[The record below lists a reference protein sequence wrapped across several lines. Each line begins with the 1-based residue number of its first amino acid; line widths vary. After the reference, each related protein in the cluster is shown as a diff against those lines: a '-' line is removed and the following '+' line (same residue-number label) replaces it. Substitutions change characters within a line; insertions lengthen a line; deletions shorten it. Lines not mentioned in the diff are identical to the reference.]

1 MNFNSPLMTLAGF
14 GISVF
19 ILGGYLGGEMSRRRE
34 INREIKDIQREH
46 QTILARMDS
55 AYRVS
60 VERERL
66 ALQQI
71 DSVYVILGS
80 LTAQEG
86 KVRSSIK
93 NVKNVIDR
101 KREEITSTKKVFAEA
116 AKISGF
122 SLDPEN

>member
-34 INREIKDIQREH
+34 VNREIKDIQNEH
-46 QTILARMDS
+46 KTILARMDS
-55 AYRVS
+55 DYRVA
-60 VERERL
+60 VERERM

-80 LTAQEG
+80 LTAQDG
-86 KVRSSIK
+86 KVRSTIK
-93 NVKNVIDR
+93 DV
-101 KREEITSTKKVFAEA
+101 KKVIQQKQQAIATTKQVFVQA
-116 AKISGF
+116 AKSSAF